1 MTNSREFSQKSFQK
15 LWYHWIFKFQTIQ
28 KPKILDIPGARRI
41 SRELSGKKKIRKFGY
56 TSQGSPLF
64 WKFRKI
70 LFFLLLEVD
79 ENSNRT
85 FWLNGKCPWL
95 LTNCYKNNHDI
106 TSVILVLIPHHEAV
120 SEGTEDR
127 LPLLNQQCVKS
138 TIACKSPIALSLGSE
153 MWKIKLLKIVGN
165 LLDELRKLYMNRTV
179 IKKFLAV
186 LE

>member
-1 MTNSREFSQKSFQK
+1 MAPLNFQISNHSTTENSRYSGNKENLKR
-15 LWYHWIFKFQTIQ
+15 T
-28 KPKILDIPGARRI
+28 
-41 SRELSGKKKIRKFGY
+41 SRKEKIRKFGY

-95 LTNCYKNNHDI
+95 LTNGYKNNHDI
-106 TSVILVLIPHHEAV
+106 TSVILVLIPHHEVV

-127 LPLLNQQCVKS
+127 LPLVNQQCVKS

-153 MWKIKLLKIVGN
+153 M
-165 LLDELRKLYMNRTV
+165 
-179 IKKFLAV
+179 
-186 LE
+186 